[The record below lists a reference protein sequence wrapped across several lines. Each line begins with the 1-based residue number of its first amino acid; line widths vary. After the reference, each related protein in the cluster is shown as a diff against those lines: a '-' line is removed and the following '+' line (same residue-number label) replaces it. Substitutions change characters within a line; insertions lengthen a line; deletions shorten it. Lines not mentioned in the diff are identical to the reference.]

1 VIEAALMLKS
11 YEGIVENGQIRWI
24 ADRPM
29 ADSARVIV
37 TVLEETPSPAK
48 RRIASPAIAR
58 KGHTLGDLVSPIAD
72 EDDMDTASIAWLD
85 ADLAGD
91 LPEYDWGEAGIP
103 VCQPVRFVPG
113 EGLVVDEVN

>member
-1 VIEAALMLKS
+1 MLKS
-11 YEGIVENGQIRWI
+11 YEGMVENGQIRWL
-24 ADRPM
+24 AEQPM
-29 ADSARVIV
+29 GQPVRVMV
-37 TVLEETPSPAK
+37 TVLEEPVEAVPEGAGPQLQRRMTSPL
-48 RRIASPAIAR
+48 IAG
-58 KGHTLGDLVSPIAD
+58 KGKTLGDLVSPSV
-72 EDDMDTASIAWLD
+72 DDMDTAASAWLD